1 MKNPINKAIIIAAK
15 IHKGKKG
22 RNREPAIMHPI
33 RVMSLMK
40 NNRSRTV
47 AVLHDVVESGK
58 ITIQELED
66 IGFDPKVCKAVDLLS
81 RKKGQK
87 YFNYIDNIKTN
98 KLATTVKL
106 ADLTDN
112 YLRRKQNRTSS
123 KVDKQK
129 IKSISQNVCEIN
141 QFDGNHQIDLNL
153 IDNINLKIKDLF

>member
-1 MKNPINKAIIIAAK
+1 
-15 IHKGKKG
+15 
-22 RNREPAIMHPI
+22 
-33 RVMSLMK
+33 MK

-112 YLRRKQNRTSS
+112 YLRRKHNRTSS

-129 IKSISQNVCEIN
+129 IKKYKKAYKSLTGYSLKST
-141 QFDGNHQIDLNL
+141 IDH
-153 IDNINLKIKDLF
+153 I

>member
-1 MKNPINKAIIIAAK
+1 MKNSLNKAIIIAAK

-33 RVMSLMK
+33 RVMSSMK

-66 IGFDPKVCKAVDLLS
+66 FGFDQKVCKAVDLLS

-87 YFNYIDNIKTN
+87 YFNYIDNII
-98 KLATTVKL
+98 
-106 ADLTDN
+106 
-112 YLRRKQNRTSS
+112 Y
-123 KVDKQK
+123 
-129 IKSISQNVCEIN
+129 
-141 QFDGNHQIDLNL
+141 
-153 IDNINLKIKDLF
+153 

>member
-1 MKNPINKAIIIAAK
+1 MLLTSVNKVMKNSLNKAIIIAAK

-58 ITIQELED
+58 ITVQELED

-129 IKSISQNVCEIN
+129 IKKYKKAYKSLTGYSLKST
-141 QFDGNHQIDLNL
+141 IDH
-153 IDNINLKIKDLF
+153 I

>member
-1 MKNPINKAIIIAAK
+1 MKNSLNKAITIAAK

-129 IKSISQNVCEIN
+129 IKKYKKAYKSLTGYSLKST
-141 QFDGNHQIDLNL
+141 IDH
-153 IDNINLKIKDLF
+153 I